1 VRQTVERGVYPILGV
16 DAGDFRPARHRAFD
30 LLAPVHP
37 KSAMMGLVL
46 LATSLLANGAAEKKP
61 APAENEEVAHYE
73 KLAAQGDRRAMT
85 ELGLR
90 YHTGRGAKQD
100 YALAYDWYWKAMEND
115 DGDAVNNIGVL
126 IRDGLGVPKNPK
138 VAYLLFLAVHMEG
151 LGTDETQ
158 MRAGRNLSRL
168 AQELPKAD
176 VEEALSYTWPYVI
189 QIVKSRGKNTAVGAD
204 VLPAKDL
211 PRIRDNGWWLD
222 AERAQMTFVSPA
234 PWDKAPPLD
243 KPPKKNAAPPP

>member
-1 VRQTVERGVYPILGV
+1 M
-16 DAGDFRPARHRAFD
+16 
-30 LLAPVHP
+30 HP
-37 KSAMMGLVL
+37 KPVMVGLLL
-46 LATSLLANGAAEKKP
+46 LATSWLAQGAEETKP
-61 APAENEEVAHYE
+61 APPENEEIARYE

-100 YALAYDWYWKAMEND
+100 YALAYDWYWKAIEKN
-115 DGDAVNNIGVL
+115 DGDAVNNMGVL
-126 IRDGLGVPKNPK
+126 FRDGLGVPKNQK

-158 MRAGRNLSRL
+158 MRAGRNLGRL
-168 AQELPKAD
+168 VQELPKAD

-189 QIVKSRGKNTAVGAD
+189 QIVKSRGKNTTVGAD
-204 VLPAKDL
+204 VLPTKEQ

-222 AERAQMTFVSPA
+222 SERAQMTFASPP
-234 PWDKAPPLD
+234 PWDKAPPVEQPAKD
-243 KPPKKNAAPPP
+243 TKERR